1 MRWNMLEF
9 IFEEVKKTL
18 DGFYNLT
25 GMIVSLYDENMNPI
39 YHNAKSCRL
48 CRKIHKIPELDARC
62 SECDENGLNET
73 KEVRKTHIYKCH
85 AGLTEAYIPIS
96 HNNIIVGYMRTGQ
109 ILCEED
115 IDYAKAKIK
124 NMEINF
130 SLDEGDLLKHLDELK
145 VVSKDYI
152 NSFVDIIEKCTSYLY
167 LSNIISVKQYILSEQ
182 LKEFIDYHISQDLST
197 ETLCKELYISK
208 SKLYRLSKDTF
219 GMGISEYIVLQRI
232 EKAKKLLTSTDTHLY
247 TIAEETGFRDQ
258 NYFSKV
264 FKKITGELPTE
275 YRQKHRN

>member
-1 MRWNMLEF
+1 MLEF

-39 YHNAKSCRL
+39 YHNAKSCIL

-73 KEVRKTHIYKCH
+73 KEMRKTHIYKCH

-109 ILCEED
+109 ILCDED

-145 VVSKDYI
+145 VVSKDCI

-232 EKAKKLLTSTDTHLY
+232 EKAKKLLVSTDTHLY

-275 YRQKHRN
+275 YRKNHKN

>member
-1 MRWNMLEF
+1 MLEF

-232 EKAKKLLTSTDTHLY
+232 EKAKKFLVSTDTHLY

>member
-1 MRWNMLEF
+1 MLEF

-48 CRKIHKIPELDARC
+48 CRKIHKIPEIDARC

-264 FKKITGELPTE
+264 FKKTTGELPTE
-275 YRQKHRN
+275 YRKNHKN